1 MFERWSDTGGKAD
14 PGVGWPGPI
23 IEAVQ
28 GGKSLWTRLRCDG
41 ERKISREA
49 ADSYCQEKL
58 LLSKGSPVPQTDTGR
73 QEENSKMSGRSVVKE
88 LGKNT
93 P

>member
-1 MFERWSDTGGKAD
+1 MTRAKR
-14 PGVGWPGPI
+14 
-23 IEAVQ
+23 Q
-28 GGKSLWTRLRCDG
+28 GRQGRQIPFVKKPRRDG

-49 ADSYCQEKL
+49 ADSHCQEKL
-58 LLSKGSPVPQTDTGR
+58 LSRKEVPVPQTDTGR
-73 QEENSKMSGRSVVKE
+73 QGENPKMSGRSVVKE